1 MNLTIELSEKGVRN
15 GVFLIG
21 VYHFLLALVA
31 LLGIIAIFV
40 FAILPSL
47 YIPRSDNAH
56 SLFLPITGILVG
68 IVMTLAYTGVG
79 IGLIK
84 MRYSARMA
92 ASSSVM

>member
-21 VYHFLLALVA
+21 AYHFLLALVA
-31 LLGIIAIFV
+31 LLGTIGIFI

-47 YIPRSDNAH
+47 SIPRSDNAQ

-84 MRYSARMA
+84 MRNSARMA